1 MSVPSATSVAAEV
14 LAVAGEMSRKG
25 LVEGTA
31 GNVSGRDPDG
41 TVWLTPSSVP
51 YESMELAQIVQV
63 TVDGEQLSGEGGPT
77 SELALHLEC
86 YRRYPEVKGVVHCH
100 PPYASMFAVARRPIP
115 PVIEEVVIYLGGDV
129 PVCEYRQT
137 GSDELGDAVADK
149 LGDRSAA
156 LMANHGLVC
165 VGKSAAD
172 ALHSAAVA
180 ERTAQIVHGAAALG
194 ELGEVPDKVL
204 ADFGGIYGFIRN
216 ETW

>member
-1 MSVPSATSVAAEV
+1 MSHIPNEV
-14 LAVAGEMSRKG
+14 LAAAQEMYRKG

-31 GNVSGRDPDG
+31 GNVSARDPDG
-41 TVWLTPSSVP
+41 SVWLTPSSVP
-51 YESMELAQIVQV
+51 YMSMQTEQVVQV
-63 TVDGEQLSGEGGPT
+63 DLDGNKLGGEGSPT

-100 PPYASMFAVARRPIP
+100 PAYASMFAVARKPIP
-115 PVIEEVVIYLGGDV
+115 PAIEEVVIYLGGDV

-149 LGDRSAA
+149 LVDRSAA

-165 VGKSAAD
+165 IGKSADD
-172 ALHSAAVA
+172 ALHSAAVS
-180 ERTAQIVHGAAALG
+180 ERTAQIVYGAATLG
-194 ELGEVPDKVL
+194 ELGEVPPKVINDL
-204 ADFGGIYGFIRN
+204 QGVYVYLRG

>member
-1 MSVPSATSVAAEV
+1 MTETPAEV
-14 LAVAGEMSRKG
+14 LAAAGEMFRKG

-51 YESMELAQIVQV
+51 YETMELSQVVQV
-63 TVDGEQLSGEGGPT
+63 DLDGEKLGGEGSPT

-100 PPYASMFAVARRPIP
+100 PAYASMFAVARRPIP
-115 PVIEEVVIYLGGDV
+115 PAIEEVIIYLGGEV

-137 GSDELGDAVADK
+137 GSDDLGHAVADR
-149 LGDRSAA
+149 LADRSAA

-165 VGKSAAD
+165 VGKSPAD

-180 ERTAQIVHGAAALG
+180 ERTAHIVFGATTLG
-194 ELGEVPDKVL
+194 ELGEVPEKVVG
-204 ADFGGIYGFIRN
+204 DFQGVYQFMRS